1 MSTDELRRSMEQL
14 PGHKEMSYYHR
25 WAAGMAAVCLERGT
39 FTRLQL
45 DTALGVQELD
55 HAKRWKKINNY
66 NFFQEASVTQ
76 PSFRAGDKVRVK
88 REDARVR
95 WRKPH
100 LRTPGYLFGAAGVV
114 DRFLGC
120 FPNPEREAFFE
131 DKPGGLQ
138 PLYLVTFQQ
147 KDLWS
152 SSSSSPENVEV
163 TAEIYEAWIRK
174 ADDQSDEDTADVN
187 VDIDAAPQHEV
198 LDHGDHVH
206 DTRLDTELEAVRREL
221 LTEDPRGQRMSEV

>member
-1 MSTDELRRSMEQL
+1 M
-14 PGHKEMSYYHR
+14 
-25 WAAGMAAVCLERGT
+25 
-39 FTRLQL
+39 
-45 DTALGVQELD
+45 
-55 HAKRWKKINNY
+55 
-66 NFFQEASVTQ
+66 TQ

-120 FPNPEREAFFE
+120 FPNPEREAFIE

-152 SSSSSPENVEV
+152 SSTSSHEDVEV

-174 ADDQSDEDTADVN
+174 ADDQSDEMLRRNTNQRNDVS
-187 VDIDAAPQHEV
+187 A
-198 LDHGDHVH
+198 
-206 DTRLDTELEAVRREL
+206 
-221 LTEDPRGQRMSEV
+221 SEEMGRPIGNEISHQW

>member
-1 MSTDELRRSMEQL
+1 M
-14 PGHKEMSYYHR
+14 
-25 WAAGMAAVCLERGT
+25 
-39 FTRLQL
+39 
-45 DTALGVQELD
+45 
-55 HAKRWKKINNY
+55 
-66 NFFQEASVTQ
+66 TQ

-120 FPNPEREAFFE
+120 FPNPEREAFIE

-152 SSSSSPENVEV
+152 SSTSSHEDVEV

-187 VDIDAAPQHEV
+187 VDIDAAPQQEV

-221 LTEDPRGQRMSEV
+221 LTEDPRGQRMSQV

>member
-1 MSTDELRRSMEQL
+1 M
-14 PGHKEMSYYHR
+14 
-25 WAAGMAAVCLERGT
+25 
-39 FTRLQL
+39 
-45 DTALGVQELD
+45 
-55 HAKRWKKINNY
+55 RWKKINNY

-76 PSFRAGDKVRVK
+76 PSFRAGDQVRVK